1 MATRDPEKKVKQSF
15 LDRIL
20 DEDRPATWSASADL
34 KRKHVLRDL
43 DWLLNTRRTAV
54 TVPEALTE
62 LRQSLFRYGLP
73 DISSLS
79 SDSPESGRQLARNV
93 KEAIEL
99 FEPRLSGVRVSVSE
113 SAPGGRKEIRFKVKA
128 TLEMEPNPERVVF
141 DTVLEISSGRF
152 SVEGEF

>member
-1 MATRDPEKKVKQSF
+1 MAKRDPEKKVKQSF

-20 DEDRPATWSASADL
+20 DEDRPATWAASAAL

-43 DWLLNTRRTAV
+43 DWLLNTRRTPV
-54 TVPEALTE
+54 PVPEALVE
-62 LRQSLFRYGLP
+62 LERSLFRYGLP

-79 SDSPESGRQLARNV
+79 ADATDSSRRLARNV

-113 SAPGGRKEIRFKVKA
+113 SAPGGRKEVRFKVRA
-128 TLEMEPNPERVVF
+128 TLEMEPNPERVEF

-152 SVEGEF
+152 SVEGGF